1 MAESK
6 LIRNLPQGD
15 QTPKSKVIEPKKKER
30 ESLKPVI
37 KGDVIIKKPSVF
49 KRISES
55 LFGEGLKSA
64 GSYILQDVL
73 RPAIQ
78 DLIVDTITEGAHK
91 AIYGVNDPLP
101 RRRGR
106 RTNQYGTPGYS
117 TQTPYYSSFNQ
128 PSRTAPQQEPLMR
141 NGLQTIILT
150 SKIDAEEV
158 LMAMFERLEGY
169 GFVSVLDYY
178 ELCQAPHNYT
188 DDNFGWDDLSDAS
201 TVRVHNGYMVKLP
214 RPKPYN

>member
-6 LIRNLPQGD
+6 LIRNLPQED
-15 QTPKSKVIEPKKKER
+15 QTPRSKVIEPKKKER
-30 ESLKPVI
+30 EPLKPVI

-64 GSYILQDVL
+64 GSYILHDVL

-91 AIYGVNDPLP
+91 AIYGMNNPMP

-106 RTNQYGTPGYS
+106 RTNQYGTQGYS
-117 TQTPYYSSFNQ
+117 TQTPYHASYNQ
-128 PSRTAPQQEPLMR
+128 PSRTYQQEPVMR
-141 NGLQTIILT
+141 NGLQSLSFTD
-150 SKIDAEEV
+150 KIDAEEV

-169 GFVSVLDYY
+169 DFVSVLDYY
-178 ELCQAPHNYT
+178 ELCKAPHNYT
-188 DDNFGWDDLSDAS
+188 DDKFGWDDLSDAS
-201 TVRVHNGYMVKLP
+201 VVRVYDGYMIKLP
-214 RPKPYN
+214 RPKPYV